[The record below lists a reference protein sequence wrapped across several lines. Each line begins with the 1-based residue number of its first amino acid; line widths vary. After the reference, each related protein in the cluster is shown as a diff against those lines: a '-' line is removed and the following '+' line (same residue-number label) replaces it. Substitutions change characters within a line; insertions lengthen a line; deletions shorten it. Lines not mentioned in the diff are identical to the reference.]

1 MKQRIR
7 TETNFYFMSNKLD
20 KIIEYDYDKKKE
32 INDNFYLK
40 DWQIDKF
47 DWEIFME
54 YFKYLVFFFA
64 LIYKIIIIFSFF
76 ILY

>member
-20 KIIEYDYDKKKE
+20 KIIEFDYDKKKE

-40 DWQIDKF
+40 D
-47 DWEIFME
+47 
-54 YFKYLVFFFA
+54 
-64 LIYKIIIIFSFF
+64 
-76 ILY
+76 

>member
-54 YFKYLVFFFA
+54 YFKYLVFFCIN
-64 LIYKIIIIFSFF
+64 L
-76 ILY
+76 